1 MKEKVITI
9 LGFATIFNTAIAQNG
24 VNAKWDKQ
32 GDAPTNNA
40 SKLGTKNNQGFS
52 IITNNQ
58 SAVDVG
64 ANGIF
69 NFLKPVNFINKV
81 TFDSLRVSKYLVS
94 DSIKA
99 RVLRVGNNSL
109 FLGGVAG
116 PGPNDNIQSTAGV
129 INMGNTGTFA
139 NLNLSI
145 GSTFLGPFSAARAR
159 LFVNGRTGM
168 NITNPLSTLG
178 INGNQS
184 IGASFGSLNAPSNGF
199 IVEGFTGI
207 GTSNPVRQLEVYTP
221 AITPQMRVTRFL
233 GTHFTDVNVNNNGDY
248 CLLATNT
255 TLTGN
260 LQQRFVGIQTNT
272 PGNTLEI
279 NSQAATTAQSFA
291 GLRFTDLN
299 STSPTLLNPSNKV
312 LSVDANGDVVLVPDG
327 PGGGGGATNVT
338 AQNGLSNISP
348 SIVEW
353 GGTLLH
359 DTYIDQAGYNIWW
372 HNQGAFTHGASIPLS
387 GTLNYK
393 FGLLNQNFDKAMVI
407 NSSNVVSGTSSS
419 QQLGLEI
426 INNTPN
432 LIAPGYTNKGI
443 IVYNS
448 GSYDNRNNFFSSV
461 NGGVTPSP
469 APVVPG
475 AFSYGVDA
483 GAYNTD
489 NSYGGSF
496 AASTLD
502 PNATLQYGIFAQ
514 ADRGIDVRGV
524 VGKVRYFGD
533 GVAGSLSAGLWGETE
548 ANSTSNFGSFNYV
561 APNSGYQAG
570 RLYFGTYSEVNTNGS
585 TNSPTNVY
593 GVFSRVFTPNNIV
606 PGAQVYA
613 VYGQATD
620 INSYAGFFN
629 GDVNVTGQLTAGVYG
644 PSDQLLKTN
653 INNITNAKGIISQ
666 LEPKSFFMDTTKY
679 FLKGH
684 TQKNY
689 GLIAQQVQTVVPE
702 LVSTFNAPNKTDSL
716 GNILQ
721 MGGIFKT
728 LNYNAFIGILLA
740 NAKEQN
746 ARIDSL
752 IAALG
757 SSARA
762 ANPNNPQ
769 PTEVNNSN
777 TSVNKH
783 AVTLSK
789 ADMLVLDQN
798 QPNPFNEKTIITY
811 NVPEKYGYAQIIFT
825 TTEGKIIKIADITQ
839 KGAGEL
845 TVYANDLSAGIY
857 QYSLVVDGKT
867 IETKKMIKQ

>member
-1 MKEKVITI
+1 MKIKITI
-9 LGFATIFNTAIAQNG
+9 ISTLLVLATKAQQPLKTDGNVLNSSHFAG
-24 VNAKWDKQ
+24 
-32 GDAPTNNA
+32 
-40 SKLGTKNNQGFS
+40 S
-52 IITNNQ
+52 TNNQ
-58 SAVDVG
+58 SFKIKTNNITRFIFG
-64 ANGIF
+64 TNGENI
-69 NFLKPVNFINKV
+69 NSGTLK
-81 TFDSLRVSKYLVS
+81 TDSLVITKGAHIFGQLHVGDSSLVS
-94 DSIKA
+94 GTSP
-99 RVLRVGNNSL
+99 L
-109 FLGGVAG
+109 FGGH
-116 PGPNDNIQSTAGV
+116 DYQT
-129 INMGNTGTFA
+129 
-139 NLNLSI
+139 
-145 GSTFLGPFSAARAR
+145 
-159 LFVNGRTGM
+159 
-168 NITNPLSTLG
+168 STLG
-178 INGNQS
+178 RIIMGNADPYLGGPNPIS
-184 IGASFGSLNAPSNGF
+184 AFRL
-199 IVEGFTGI
+199 GI
-207 GTSNPVRQLEVYTP
+207 GIQNPQFKTHINDQNNVSNFIGITNAATGFGATDGFGLGIITGGIAEVRQRENQDL
-221 AITPQMRVTRFL
+221 RL
-233 GTHFTDVNVNNNGDY
+233 FTNNI
-248 CLLATNT
+248 
-255 TLTGN
+255 
-260 LQQRFVGIQTNT
+260 QRGVIQAGGRWGINTNT
-272 PGNTLEI
+272 PGNRLTI
-279 NSQAATTAQSFA
+279 SSAAGDPYFGAASS
-291 GLRFTDLN
+291 GLRFTN
-299 STSPTLLNPSNKV
+299 MTSASPTILNPSNKV

-327 PGGGGGATNVT
+327 PGGGGGTTNVT